1 MTFRASCKAVLRDRS
16 LFCGAARRFGADGH
30 AALLTLF
37 DSEGSMPRPEPQSW
51 AWDRLGAAARACYR
65 RGWPRGKR
73 STAGRAGID
82 RRPAQEVQRQPGEL
96 GAGRQQEQPDSIG
109 ADEGLNPLSGVRV

>member
-1 MTFRASCKAVLRDRS
+1 
-16 LFCGAARRFGADGH
+16 
-30 AALLTLF
+30 
-37 DSEGSMPRPEPQSW
+37 MPRPEPQSW

-109 ADEGLNPLSGVRV
+109 ADEGLNPLSGVRVQRVQDRGHVQPVRLEHRHGSTMQRRLSRGTAGSSPSS